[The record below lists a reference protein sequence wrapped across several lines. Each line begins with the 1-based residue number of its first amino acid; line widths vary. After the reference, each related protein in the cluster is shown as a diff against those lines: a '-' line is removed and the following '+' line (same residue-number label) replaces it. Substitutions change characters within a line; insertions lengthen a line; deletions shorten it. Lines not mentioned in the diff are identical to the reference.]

1 MADEKELKSINIEV
15 SEDNT
20 IEAPNDVF
28 ENAELKFPCE
38 FPLSVMGLNVPEYKS
53 VIFGI
58 IKKHVPEVT
67 ESMIELMFSSNKKY
81 CSVRTRFTAQ
91 SREQMDALYK
101 DLTANELTKWVL

>member
-1 MADEKELKSINIEV
+1 MADEKEKNGVNIEV

-20 IEAPNDVF
+20 TEAPNDVF

-38 FPLSVMGLNVPEYKS
+38 FPLSVMGLNVPEYKD

-67 ESMIELMFSSNKKY
+67 ESMIEVVYSSNKKY
-81 CSVRTRFTAQ
+81 CSVKTRFTAQ

-101 DLTANELTKWVL
+101 ELTANELTKWVL